1 MRLPCGT
8 TTEIIMCHYMPLY
21 LYSRTPV
28 TRTLKGHEKE
38 LELAGIRIIW
48 VEVTEK
54 YGQIEGIWDLIY
66 LSCTTFQLCSGI

>member
-1 MRLPCGT
+1 MLCVLKTQKAMLLPCGT

-38 LELAGIRIIW
+38 LELAGIRII
-48 VEVTEK
+48 
-54 YGQIEGIWDLIY
+54 
-66 LSCTTFQLCSGI
+66 